1 MSFPTEKGVP
11 QLLYCLEAHMM
22 SCKRLHLIKDKDR
35 AGRRSLMTDLIAP
48 VLQCVAL
55 QYGRTDSVDFSRAF
69 NILHL
74 RW

>member
-1 MSFPTEKGVP
+1 
-11 QLLYCLEAHMM
+11 MM

-35 AGRRSLMTDLIAP
+35 GRKKGRSLMTDLIAP

-55 QYGRTDSVDFSRAF
+55 QYGRTDSVDFSRDF